1 MNSTPRRILLA
12 ATAILGAYVGL
23 WAAFFPGSFYDD
35 FPGLGLTWIS
45 ADGPFNEHLIR
56 DVGGLYLGLTAAS
69 VAAIVART
77 AAPGRVVGLGWA
89 VFGAIHYG
97 YHLLHLEGSTV
108 DVVGNVVSLGIS
120 LALGVLLALPAR
132 TLAVTPVGESVD
144 AGGAAG
150 AAPAGS
156 AGSGA
161 GRIADGADAA
171 GGGAEA
177 DAGDAA
183 DETRATSAEVER

>member
-23 WAAFFPGSFYDD
+23 WAAFLPESFYDA

-69 VAAIVART
+69 VAAVFTRT

-89 VFGAIHYG
+89 VFGAIHFD
-97 YHLLHLEGSTV
+97 YHLLHLEGSAI

-132 TLAVTPVGESVD
+132 PVVVTPVG
-144 AGGAAG
+144 AGGGGAAG
-150 AAPAGS
+150 AADAVVN
-156 AGSGA
+156 AD
-161 GRIADGADAA
+161 DGADEARPT
-171 GGGAEA
+171 GVGAE
-177 DAGDAA
+177 
-183 DETRATSAEVER
+183 R